1 MTLQISMEEGLYLR
15 QTLFDKAKR
24 IVVKVGSAVLTSQAG
39 MDYQV
44 IKNIAREISFLHN
57 SGREVILVS
66 SGAVAAGK
74 KKIKF
79 KGNGDIS
86 MKEKQA
92 LAAIGQSCLMQT
104 YDELFGECG
113 ENIAQVLLTHS
124 DLAERSRYLNVRNTL
139 LTLFK
144 FGVIPIINEND
155 TVSVEELRFGD
166 NDTLGAHICNLIEAD
181 MFICLTDVRGLYTGN
196 PEKDENAQ
204 PVYTVTEINSDIEA
218 MVQHVNSAL
227 GTGGMKS
234 KINAARIVSSGGGS
248 SFIGPGKEKEIL
260 QKLFSGEL
268 IGTFFLPTK
277 ERIQSRK
284 RWIVNVLKPR
294 GTIEI
299 DDGACNALLKKGTS
313 LLPSGILKVN
323 GSFGVGD
330 SVQCKD
336 RKGKVIAVGLVTY
349 NSKAIEKI
357 KGHHS
362 KDIEKLLG
370 YKDSD
375 EVMHRDNIVLV

>member
-1 MTLQISMEEGLYLR
+1 
-15 QTLFDKAKR
+15 
-24 IVVKVGSAVLTSQAG
+24 
-39 MDYQV
+39 
-44 IKNIAREISFLHN
+44 
-57 SGREVILVS
+57 
-66 SGAVAAGK
+66 
-74 KKIKF
+74 
-79 KGNGDIS
+79 

-104 YDELFGECG
+104 YDELFGEQG
-113 ENIAQVLLTHS
+113 EKIAQILLTHS
-124 DLAERSRYLNVRNTL
+124 DLAERNRYLNVRNTL

-155 TVSVEELRFGD
+155 TVSVEELRVGD

-181 MFICLTDVRGLYTGN
+181 MFICLTDVKGLYTGN
-196 PEKDENAQ
+196 PEKDTNAK

-248 SFIGPGKEKEIL
+248 SFIGPGKEKQIL

-268 IGTFFLPTK
+268 VGTFFLPTK

-284 RWIVNVLKPR
+284 RWIVNVLKPQ
-294 GTIEI
+294 GSIVI
-299 DDGACNALLKKGTS
+299 DDGACNALIRKGTS
-313 LLPSGILKVN
+313 LLPSGIIKVN
-323 GSFGVGD
+323 GNFGVGD

-336 RKGKVIAVGLVTY
+336 RKGKVVAVGLVTY
-349 NSKAIEKI
+349 SSKAIEKI

-362 KDIEKLLG
+362 KDIEKLIG

>member
-1 MTLQISMEEGLYLR
+1 MEEGLYLR

-24 IVVKVGSAVLTSQAG
+24 IVVKVGSAVLTDREG
-39 MDYQV
+39 MDLEV

-57 SGREVILVS
+57 TGREVILVS

-74 KKIKF
+74 KKIGF
-79 KGNGDIS
+79 TGNGDIS

-104 YDELFGECG
+104 YDGLFDELG
-113 ENIAQVLLTHS
+113 ENIAQILLTHS
-124 DLAERSRYLNVRNTL
+124 DLAERHRYLNVRNTL
-139 LTLFK
+139 FALFK

-181 MFICLTDVRGLYTGN
+181 MFICLTDVKGLYTGN
-196 PEKDENAQ
+196 PEKDKNTR
-204 PVYTVTEINSDIEA
+204 PVYTVTEINSEIEA
-218 MVQHVNSAL
+218 MVQHVSSTL

-234 KINAARIVSSGGGS
+234 KINAAKIVSSGGGC
-248 SFIGPGKEKEIL
+248 SFIGPGKEKQIL

-284 RWIVNVLKPR
+284 QWIVNVLKPK
-294 GTIEI
+294 GALEV

-313 LLPSGILKVN
+313 LLPSGVLKVN
-323 GSFGVGD
+323 GRFGVGD

-336 RKGKVIAVGLVTY
+336 RNGKIIAVGLVTY
-349 NSKAIEKI
+349 SSAAIEKI

-362 KDIEKLLG
+362 KDIETILG